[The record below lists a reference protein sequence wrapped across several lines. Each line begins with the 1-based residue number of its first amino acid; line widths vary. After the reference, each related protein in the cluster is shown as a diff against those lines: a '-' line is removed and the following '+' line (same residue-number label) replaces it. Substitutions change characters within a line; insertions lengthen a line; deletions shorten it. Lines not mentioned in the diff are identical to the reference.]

1 MPAIK
6 TPNGIINIPDAPTQQ
21 GLGNSYLN
29 IGNANPQNYEEWQG
43 LIRQLGFSNLENITD
58 FNSPLYQQ
66 YQQYLQK
73 TMGGIGVNSLLAP
86 LMAGGAGYA
95 GGQAIANQKAMG
107 WERQRQDKINTGV
120 QDFALGLQGQVLN
133 QLGQLGDSFSTSRT
147 QSMQQGE
154 YDSAKSPL
162 SQIGGVLGTGLGMF
176 GNSLLG
182 LLGGGGNRASA
193 STVGGY
199 GGGGI

>member
-1 MPAIK
+1 
-6 TPNGIINIPDAPTQQ
+6 
-21 GLGNSYLN
+21 
-29 IGNANPQNYEEWQG
+29 
-43 LIRQLGFSNLENITD
+43 
-58 FNSPLYQQ
+58 
-66 YQQYLQK
+66 
-73 TMGGIGVNSLLAP
+73 VNSLLAP

-120 QDFALGLQGQVLN
+120 QDFALGLQGQVLG
-133 QLGQLGDSFSTSRT
+133 QLGQLGDSFTTSRT

-162 SQIGGVLGTGLGMF
+162 SQIGGVLGQGFGMF

-182 LLGGGGNRASA
+182 LLGGGGSKAIGA

-199 GGGGI
+199 SGGGR